1 MIKRLKMHTAADAAV
16 NLESHFAAQSVEREK
31 RYI

>member
-16 NLESHFAAQSVEREK
+16 NLESHFTAPNSEREK